1 MTMEQTE
8 LEGMY
13 EVKAAAREYV
23 ANSNYTDWEQRR
35 YEIAKDYAIG
45 LMLAQWFAGEEEQ
58 ACECAVKFADKLIQQ
73 LKK

>member
-1 MTMEQTE
+1 MTHE
-8 LEGMY
+8 LETMHAI
-13 EVKAAAREYV
+13 KNAAREYV
-23 ANSNYTDWEQRR
+23 SRSNNINWEQRR

-58 ACECAVKFADKLIQQ
+58 ACECAVKFADKLINE

>member
-1 MTMEQTE
+1 MTQIEMET
-8 LEGMY
+8 MHA
-13 EVKAAAREYV
+13 VKNAAREYV
-23 ANSNYTDWEQRR
+23 SKSNNIDWEQRR

-58 ACECAVKFADKLIQQ
+58 ACECAVKFADKLINE

>member
-1 MTMEQTE
+1 MTQIE
-8 LEGMY
+8 LETMHA
-13 EVKAAAREYV
+13 VKNAAREYV

-45 LMLAQWFAGEEEQ
+45 LMLSQWFAGEEEV
-58 ACECAVKFADKLIQQ
+58 ACECAVKFADKLIDE

>member
-23 ANSNYTDWEQRR
+23 SKSNNIDWEQRR

-45 LMLAQWFAGEEEQ
+45 LMLAQWFAGEAEE
-58 ACECAVKFADKLIQQ
+58 AIKCGVEFANKLIDE

>member
-1 MTMEQTE
+1 MTQIE
-8 LEGMY
+8 LETMHA
-13 EVKAAAREYV
+13 VKNAAREYV
-23 ANSNYTDWEQRR
+23 SRSNNINWEQRR

-58 ACECAVKFADKLIQQ
+58 ACECAVKFADKLTNE

>member
-1 MTMEQTE
+1 MTQIE
-8 LEGMY
+8 LETMHA
-13 EVKAAAREYV
+13 VKNAAREYV
-23 ANSNYTDWEQRR
+23 SKSYNIDWEQRR

-58 ACECAVKFADKLIQQ
+58 ACECAVKFADKLINE